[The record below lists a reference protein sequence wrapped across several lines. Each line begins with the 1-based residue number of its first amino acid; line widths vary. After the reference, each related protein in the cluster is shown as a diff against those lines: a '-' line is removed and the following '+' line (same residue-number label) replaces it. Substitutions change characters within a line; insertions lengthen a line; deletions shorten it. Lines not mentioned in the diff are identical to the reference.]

1 MSVSFWNILDGFV
14 QTSELVIDRPKW
26 SSHSRDASIIYRL
39 DYGYLAGASGGD
51 GNEIDVWRRTLP
63 VSHFDAVVCMVDP
76 GKHDP
81 EVKLLLGCSVE
92 DKRIVCTFHETH
104 GAGVIL
110 LERKAF

>member
-1 MSVSFWNILDGFV
+1 M
-14 QTSELVIDRPKW
+14 TDRNG
-26 SSHSRDASIIYRL
+26 RATRETRRL
-39 DYGYLAGASGGD
+39 FTGSTTVTLREHPGGD

>member
-1 MSVSFWNILDGFV
+1 M
-14 QTSELVIDRPKW
+14 
-26 SSHSRDASIIYRL
+26 
-39 DYGYLAGASGGD
+39 
-51 GNEIDVWRRTLP
+51 
-63 VSHFDAVVCMVDP
+63 SHFDAVVCMVDP